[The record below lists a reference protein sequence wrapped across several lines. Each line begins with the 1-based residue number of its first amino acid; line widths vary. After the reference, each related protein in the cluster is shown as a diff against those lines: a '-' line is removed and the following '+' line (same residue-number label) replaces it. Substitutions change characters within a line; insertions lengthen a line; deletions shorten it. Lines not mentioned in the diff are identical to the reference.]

1 MYSACINWLW
11 KSIKYNNEICIML
24 YFDIKYHKILAKEIR
39 LLDNIFACTS
49 VNIIMFS
56 EF

>member
-24 YFDIKYHKILAKEIR
+24 YFDIKYHKILAKEIQ
-39 LLDNIFACTS
+39 LLDNISACTS

>member
-1 MYSACINWLW
+1 
-11 KSIKYNNEICIML
+11 ML